1 MEINEIIK
9 CLKLL
14 RSSVVLTK
22 DNQYFTKLA
31 DVKPSSFDWVIKETI
46 TALENI
52 DK

>member
-1 MEINEIIK
+1 MEVNEIIK

-22 DNQYFTKLA
+22 DNPYCTKLA
-31 DVKPSSFDWVIKETI
+31 DVQPSSFDWVIKEAI
-46 TALENI
+46 TALEDI